1 MSERFKS
8 ILIVVLCISMI
19 GLFAV
24 NLTLAL
30 DGGTELFTIAPRH
43 GGGSDAS
50 ESQSPAIMPEKLG
63 ISGSSGLKMASGSEY
78 SETFLSV
85 YPMLTEALG
94 SVKKLESVTED
105 VFTGYLAKQGIY
117 VSFSFPV
124 PLCLLQYCWTGEMT
138 QIGDQAVSVMK
149 LAVGKGTIE
158 LAFYDGSTGRFY
170 AAATAGG
177 YERMAAL
184 CEGTGDGTGYFA
196 GWADDCDMI
205 QPWDMLSAASEYYP
219 SYSVSTGDLA
229 AEGGVSE
236 ELLGLFDINP
246 FLAKVYRTTG
256 GDIVYIESYVA
267 LQFGRDGS
275 VSYSA
280 KKDSGIEL
288 DIPPELS
295 EEESTAEY
303 VVRIKKL
310 LSDIYSKAA
319 DTPQLS
325 LAGMND
331 MQDDSRV
338 YLFDQMLS
346 GAFISEENGCSAAVT
361 VKNGR
366 IVSMRL
372 WIRKYTRGQDT
383 MLLPGRLSLALV
395 DSPDSRLCVRYSLRE
410 NALVPERCI
419 VKGGGGNGVG

>member
-8 ILIVVLCISMI
+8 ILLVVLCISMI

-138 QIGDQAVSVMK
+138 QTGDQAVSVMK
-149 LAVGKGTIE
+149 LAVGKGTVE

-229 AEGGVSE
+229 AEGG
-236 ELLGLFDINP
+236 
-246 FLAKVYRTTG
+246 
-256 GDIVYIESYVA
+256 
-267 LQFGRDGS
+267 RDQ
-275 VSYSA
+275 
-280 KKDSGIEL
+280 
-288 DIPPELS
+288 
-295 EEESTAEY
+295 
-303 VVRIKKL
+303 
-310 LSDIYSKAA
+310 
-319 DTPQLS
+319 PQLLVPLDD
-325 LAGMND
+325 LA
-331 MQDDSRV
+331 QDGHDA
-338 YLFDQMLS
+338 L
-346 GAFISEENGCSAAVT
+346 AV
-361 VKNGR
+361 R
-366 IVSMRL
+366 
-372 WIRKYTRGQDT
+372 
-383 MLLPGRLSLALV
+383 
-395 DSPDSRLCVRYSLRE
+395 RE
-410 NALVPERCI
+410 RNALVAALQNRERELLLERI
-419 VKGGGGNGVG
+419 DDVHHAGGRVAELLRRLGKASGVGRLQQHSVFINIHNRPL

>member
-1 MSERFKS
+1 MSERIKS
-8 ILIVVLCISMI
+8 LLLVVLCISMI

-24 NLTLAL
+24 NLMLAL
-30 DGGTELFTIAPRH
+30 DGGTELFRMTARSGEPDSGDR
-43 GGGSDAS
+43 
-50 ESQSPAIMPEKLG
+50 QSPAIMPEKLG
-63 ISGSSGLKMASGSEY
+63 INGSSGLKMASGSEF
-78 SETFLSV
+78 SEVFLSV

-94 SVKKLESVTED
+94 SIKKLEPVTEE
-105 VFTGYLAKQGIY
+105 VFTGYLTKQGIY
-117 VSFSFPV
+117 ASFRFPV
-124 PLCLLQYCWTGEMT
+124 PLYLLQYCWTGEMT
-138 QIGDQAVSVMK
+138 QTGDQAASVMV
-149 LAVGKGTIE
+149 LAAGKNTVEFAI
-158 LAFYDGSTGRFY
+158 YDGSTGRFY
-170 AAATAGG
+170 AASTAGG
-177 YERMAAL
+177 YDRMMSL
-184 CEGTGDGTGYFA
+184 CEGAGEGSGYYA
-196 GWADDCDMI
+196 GWADGCEML

-219 SYSVSTGDLA
+219 SYSVSVGDLA

-246 FLAKVYRTTG
+246 FLAKAYRTTY
-256 GDIVYIESYVA
+256 GDIVYIEGYIA

-288 DIPPELS
+288 DISAELS
-295 EEESTAEY
+295 EKESTAEY
-303 VVRIKKL
+303 VVRIKNL
-310 LSDIYSKAA
+310 LTDVYFKTA

-325 LAGMND
+325 LTGMTD
-331 MQDDSRV
+331 MQDGSRV
-338 YLFDQMLS
+338 YLFSQMLS

-361 VKNGR
+361 VKDER